1 MTCALNDTQLALLHT
16 HLVVPLA
23 IGDILYGELALTD
36 DVQYELHE
44 ALSEVDPDS
53 ALLAIA
59 VGAKHIA
66 QALQEN
72 SPIAAALSIE
82 CDKILDEY
90 GPEWLSNYHKGPVDE
105 DRLYDL
111 LQHIPEDLESLADLL
126 DTLCLGVEDAED
138 PVKKLCDIL
147 SIQARAHMEIADFIL
162 TELAYEEGENLAGAY
177 SAHMVPDKADNI
189 ILFPIHRVRQSAQ

>member
-23 IGDILYGELALTD
+23 IGDILYGDLLLTD

-44 ALSEVDPDS
+44 ALSEIDPDS

-66 QALQEN
+66 QALKDN

-82 CDKILDEY
+82 CDKILDDY
-90 GPEWLSNYHKGPVDE
+90 GPDWLSNYHQGPVDE
-105 DRLYDL
+105 DKLYST
-111 LQHIPEDLESLADLL
+111 LQNIPEDLESLADLM
-126 DTLCLGVEDAED
+126 DTICLGLQDAED
-138 PVKKLCDIL
+138 PICKLCDIL

-162 TELAYEEGENLAGAY
+162 TELAYEDGESLAGSY
-177 SAHMVPDKADNI
+177 SAHIVPDKADNI
-189 ILFPIHRVRQSAQ
+189 ILFPVHRVRQ

>member
-23 IGDILYGELALTD
+23 IGDILYGELLLTD

-44 ALSEVDPDS
+44 SLSEIDPDS

-66 QALQEN
+66 QNLKDN

-82 CDKILDEY
+82 CDKILDDY
-90 GPEWLSNYHKGPVDE
+90 GPDWLSNYHQGPVDE
-105 DRLYDL
+105 DQLYETL
-111 LQHIPEDLESLADLL
+111 SHIPEDLESLADLL
-126 DTLCLGVEDAED
+126 DAIALGIHESDNMMR
-138 PVKKLCDIL
+138 KLCDIL
-147 SIQARAHMEIADFIL
+147 SVQARAHMEIADFIL
-162 TELAYEEGENLAGAY
+162 TELSYEDGESFAGSY
-177 SAHMVPDKADNI
+177 SAHAVPVKADNI
-189 ILFPIHRVRQSAQ
+189 ILFPMHRVRQSA